1 MWPNSLFSMPFGD
14 QINHYPKG
22 TQTLVTV
29 PCQWSPL
36 LNLKKLSPCMII
48 SVTAMLKKFNI
59 VKTSQRRKVCRIALK
74 EACKN
79 LQSTS
84 LLKMQ

>member
-1 MWPNSLFSMPFGD
+1 
-14 QINHYPKG
+14 
-22 TQTLVTV
+22 
-29 PCQWSPL
+29 
-36 LNLKKLSPCMII
+36 MII

-79 LQSTS
+79 LKSTS